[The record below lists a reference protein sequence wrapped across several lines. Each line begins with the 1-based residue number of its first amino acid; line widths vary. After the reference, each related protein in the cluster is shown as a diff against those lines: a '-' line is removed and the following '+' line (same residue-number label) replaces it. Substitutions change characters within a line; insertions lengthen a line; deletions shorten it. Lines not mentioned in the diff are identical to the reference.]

1 MYRGI
6 SKYTL
11 VGINQSGIERKL
23 GKWEWS
29 HDRDLFVMCIISSF
43 MGSFVY
49 SLVQGIYTYTP
60 YTRLNSY
67 YFYCVYFLL
76 SRLH

>member
-29 HDRDLFVMCIISSF
+29 HDRDLFVMCIISRSK
-43 MGSFVY
+43 G
-49 SLVQGIYTYTP
+49 SLVYTFV
-60 YTRLNSY
+60 LGGVNS
-67 YFYCVYFLL
+67 
-76 SRLH
+76 SEITTSDH